1 MEEEIAEMMKDCS
14 CYVFFGKDR
23 LHIYDRNMEIAG
35 IFTVDDELK
44 AKIRKIYVGLES
56 RCGC

>member
-23 LHIYDRNMEIAG
+23 LHIYGRNMEIAG

-56 RCGC
+56 KCEC

>member
-14 CYVFFGKDR
+14 CYVFFEKDR

-44 AKIRKIYVGLES
+44 AKIRKTYVGLES

>member
-23 LHIYDRNMEIAG
+23 LHIYNKNMEIAG

-44 AKIRKIYVGLES
+44 AKIRKTYVGLES

>member
-1 MEEEIAEMMKDCS
+1 MEEEIAKMMKDCS

-23 LHIYDRNMEIAG
+23 LHIYNKNMEIAG
-35 IFTVDDELK
+35 IFTVDEELK
-44 AKIRKIYVGLES
+44 AKIRKTYVGLES